1 MKNKILENLE
11 KIDPGL
17 GAREYIY
24 IFILMML
31 AGLTGFT
38 AGENFQGQI
47 QSFNV
52 EVEVNSSNSI
62 GTVSFSNRS
71 VDFLAEEG
79 LNTTFYLD
87 RDRDGS
93 ADKTFD
99 TVHNGEIHQNSVI
112 ADFPENIYKIYYRYQ
127 DSPEE
132 ESDGWM
138 EIYRVEALK

>member
-1 MKNKILENLE
+1 MKEKILEKLG
-11 KIDPGL
+11 KLDPGL

-24 IFILMML
+24 ILVLMLL

-38 AGENFQGQI
+38 AAEHFQGQI

-52 EVEVNSSNSI
+52 DVEVNSSNSI

-71 VDFLAEEG
+71 VDFMAEDG
-79 LNTTFYLD
+79 LNTNFYLD
-87 RDRDGS
+87 RDGDGS

-99 TVHNGEIHQNSVI
+99 TIHDVDIHQNTVI

-132 ESDGWM
+132 ESDGWI

>member
-1 MKNKILENLE
+1 MKKKIQGKLK

-17 GAREYIY
+17 EATEYGQ
-24 IFILMML
+24 IFSLIILASL
-31 AGLTGFT
+31 IGFI
-38 AGENFQGQI
+38 AGENFQGQTET
-47 QSFNV
+47 FNV
-52 EVEVNSSNSI
+52 DVEVNSSNSV
-62 GTVSFSNRS
+62 GTVNFSNHS
-71 VDFLAEEG
+71 VDFMAEDG
-79 LNTTFYLD
+79 INTTFYLD

-99 TVHNGEIHQNSVI
+99 TIHDGQIHQNTVL